1 MVCHIVAEKKKR
13 KTKSLF
19 PKSSTADN
27 RGKAAT
33 QQDCI
38 DLATFVFS
46 TGQFVFHVQFR
57 QSYVLYICLLTW
69 MGKNFIFLCC
79 QNVVCGKDL
88 V

>member
-1 MVCHIVAEKKKR
+1 MMVDVTGNSCCVVADKKKR

-38 DLATFVFS
+38 DLAT
-46 TGQFVFHVQFR
+46 
-57 QSYVLYICLLTW
+57 VLYNTGRLIFHAHLHQYCIYLLT
-69 MGKNFIFLCC
+69 
-79 QNVVCGKDL
+79 
-88 V
+88 

>member
-1 MVCHIVAEKKKR
+1 MVCYTVADKKKR
-13 KTKSLF
+13 KSKSLF

-46 TGQFVFHVQFR
+46 TGQLPFMH
-57 QSYVLYICLLTW
+57 SSLTDLYICVLT
-69 MGKNFIFLCC
+69 
-79 QNVVCGKDL
+79 
-88 V
+88 